1 MPFAEADE
9 TAVIVDDRC
18 PAGGIN
24 GRHLADVARENR
36 SNPARCSSP
45 PLPRMLLNYGQFEPD
60 ISSPV
65 AVESLAARI
74 RHWPSKG
81 SRLKWNTTID
91 IRIPTRIFEDR
102 KSVV

>member
-18 PAGGIN
+18 PAGGMN

-60 ISSPV
+60 ISS
-65 AVESLAARI
+65 
-74 RHWPSKG
+74 
-81 SRLKWNTTID
+81 RLLWNLWLRGFAIGQV
-91 IRIPTRIFEDR
+91 RGPGPMEHYY
-102 KSVV
+102 